1 MENNNMYTFKE
12 AVLLSDILE
21 MEAHACKKARLYART
36 LTDANLAERFQKI
49 ADEHQARFNEI
60 LESL

>member
-1 MENNNMYTFKE
+1 MNNMYTFKE

-21 MEAHACKKARLYART
+21 FEAHACKKARLYART
-36 LTDANLAERFQKI
+36 LTDEELAKQFNKI
-49 ADEHQARFNEI
+49 ADEHENRFNEI